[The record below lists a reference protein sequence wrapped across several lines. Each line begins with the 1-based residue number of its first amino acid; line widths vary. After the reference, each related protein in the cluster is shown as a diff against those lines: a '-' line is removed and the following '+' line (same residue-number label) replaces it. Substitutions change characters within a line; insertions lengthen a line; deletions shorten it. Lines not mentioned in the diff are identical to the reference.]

1 MITNKEKIMKY
12 DSLNKSSAKEIRQL
26 LDDVLTP
33 VLKEHNLEL
42 AQGNLTYCDDYIRFA
57 GFTIKVIG
65 SKSQEM
71 RALEDYNR
79 YMSRFPKLGKE
90 LDIQKIASLD
100 GRDCKV
106 VGFKSRSKKYPF
118 IIEFVNDGKQA
129 KITEETAQ
137 RYFGI

>member
-12 DSLNKSSAKEIRQL
+12 DSLNRTSAKEIRQL
-26 LDDVLTP
+26 LKDVLIP

-42 AQGNLTYCDDYIRFA
+42 EQGNLTFCEDYIKFS

-65 SKSQEM
+65 GKSQEM
-71 RALEDYNR
+71 RDLEEYNS
-79 YMSRFPKLGKE
+79 YTFGK
-90 LDIQKIASLD
+90 KIDTEKVATLQ

-106 VGFKSRSKKYPF
+106 VGFKSRSPKYPF

-129 KITEETAQ
+129 KITEETAE

>member
-1 MITNKEKIMKY
+1 MKY
-12 DSLNKSSAKEIRQL
+12 DSLNRTSAKEIRQL
-26 LDDVLTP
+26 LKDVLVP
-33 VLKEHNLEL
+33 VLKQHNLEL
-42 AQGNLTYCDDYIRFA
+42 EQGNLTFCEDYIKFS

-65 SKSQEM
+65 GKSQEM
-71 RALEDYNR
+71 RDLEEYNS

-90 LDIQKIASLD
+90 LDIEKVASLD